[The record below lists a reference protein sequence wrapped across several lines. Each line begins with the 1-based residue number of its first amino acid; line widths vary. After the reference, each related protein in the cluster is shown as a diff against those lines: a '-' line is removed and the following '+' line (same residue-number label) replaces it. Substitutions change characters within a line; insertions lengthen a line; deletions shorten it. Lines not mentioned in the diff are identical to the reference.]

1 MKQTGHNLLKSGM
14 IFSGITFLSRILGFI
29 RDMVTANLLGAASDI
44 FIFAQ
49 RIPNLFRRMFAEG
62 SFSQAF
68 VPIIAKHHSDH
79 DNEEMKRMLASAA
92 GWLSLI
98 TLTISIL
105 GIVFSSYVTMA
116 LANGWYHDYLAGTSN
131 KYQYASILLKVTFPY
146 IFFVSL
152 VALCGALY
160 NVIGRVAVFS
170 FTPCIL
176 NLAIIFSALVF
187 PRYFG
192 YDVNLSLCLG
202 VFFGGVAQ
210 LAFQIPYL
218 KKIGF
223 LVMPRLELT
232 PSIRKMFK
240 NMVPALIGASGYQ
253 LNMLVN
259 TIVASFLISG
269 SLSWL
274 YYAER
279 LLELPLG
286 IFGVAIA
293 TILLP
298 TLSRKVKQYQ
308 DNPNETTK
316 QNFTNAMNWGV
327 TTSIIVAFPAT
338 ICMITLGKHIIDL
351 LFHHGQF
358 NLDDLNNTYLA
369 LLAFS
374 FSVAPSMLVKTFNN
388 AFYAHENTKVPM
400 RVSLFTI
407 GCNIVLNL
415 FALRYGFW
423 FLALST
429 SFCVTLNALIVY
441 FILRYRNVYRFNK
454 DTWITIARV
463 LVASIAL
470 AVTLLYLPA
479 SIRDYIQFGNITKIL
494 HLAFYGI
501 VGGVVYL
508 AVLFALGFRVRHVK
522 YRETLPSLDPSSEQA
537 TPTTTADASETAAEA
552 TAVPSAPSAPTPTGS
567 KKDKKNRKGKAT
579 NSVTAPTDPAA
590 PVPTPSE
597 SESNEVTST
606 ATADSTA
613 TKESAVAEVKAEV
626 QVAPE
631 ATSTEA
637 TTTPVAEPVATVA
650 TPAVAES
657 TTTAETEAT
666 PAKATQTEATS
677 VSSAAATP
685 DASTTASV
693 ATSETATSSKKKNKK
708 SKKARKEAKE
718 AKSQAT
724 ATPDNSPL
732 ATTANPVAEQDAEVA
747 TATAAS
753 EAQVTAEAS
762 AETPAEVATNSSSAE
777 DEVEVEAQA
786 TPATS
791 EATESPAQTTDKET
805 VAESA
810 EAVASEAQAESAPAS
825 QAETTAQAPAEEATE
840 VATTQA
846 TDSDAYNET
855 KAKFSQEVHRNQLKT
870 ADSLADTSKVESTTT
885 TTYSRG
891 YGNGHEAYKQQ
902 TIKQESSVANEET
915 ATPAE
920 SPTTDTY
927 GSVNQTT
934 LYENKLQAQN
944 AKQTT
949 TLLDA
954 PSSSAEQPVTKPQSY
969 SAATLLAGKTTS
981 NIVPPKPQRNVQI
994 VSDSSLL
1001 AQSSSALDQPLD
1013 PASLATVPHDQ
1024 GTLALNSERLISHP
1038 DHQATAAPGVRTK
1051 AHVEISFSRE
1061 YTEADLIRMQEKH
1074 AQRLEHPEDAEL
1086 NAIKHTQ
1093 PTFRQTTTILPPA
1106 VLMGDQRN
1114 NVASQKRPQAQISV
1128 KSEVE
1133 PYLRKHPTIPTP
1145 VMDDQVVQNALAAQ
1159 RNISYP
1165 FQQNL
1170 QQVTPL
1176 ATNAL
1181 NDHEVPATV
1190 TELSTSKSKSGKSFP
1205 PRLRNVGVVAQLNES
1220 KPIAAPVLTTTSIAQ
1235 PQVTA
1240 PAPADEG
1247 DFEFDFG
1254 EWDNNDTSVANSTQ
1268 FTDESDNTPKSAKE
1282 HYQQLSQQGSSSEVN
1297 TAPAPHDLYALIDD
1311 AELEKLRGQ
1320 EPERYRLAKALLST
1334 VKKTE
1339 LVKALNPEEKDN
1351 PERILDAE
1359 LWNLILG
1366 KKQSELQ
1373 AIAEK
1378 QLSADDWDNAMR
1390 RELSLAPEAHV
1401 TTLNQALPEGA
1412 TTGQTKFDKSKFQG
1426 SSRTRN

>member
-1 MKQTGHNLLKSGM
+1 MKQSGHNLLKSGM

-68 VPIIAKHHSDH
+68 VPIIAKHHADN

-105 GIVFSSYVTMA
+105 GIIFSSYVTMA
-116 LANGWYHDYLAGTSN
+116 LANGWYHDYLAGTSH
-131 KYQYASILLKVTFPY
+131 KYEYASILLKVTFPY

-308 DNPNETTK
+308 DNPNDTTK

-407 GCNIVLNL
+407 GCNILLNL
-415 FALRYGFW
+415 FALRFGFW

-441 FILRYRNVYRFNK
+441 FILRHRNVYRFNR

-463 LVASIAL
+463 FIASIAL
-470 AVTLLYLPA
+470 AVTLLYLPT
-479 SIRDYIQFGNITKIL
+479 SIREYIQFGTITKII
-494 HLAFYGI
+494 HLALYGI
-501 VGGVVYL
+501 IGVLVYL

-522 YRETLPSLDPSSEQA
+522 YREILPGDGPSGQQAVMQSQERTPSA
-537 TPTTTADASETAAEA
+537 TPVALATT
-552 TAVPSAPSAPTPTGS
+552 PTPSTPTPKSS
-567 KKDKKNRKGKAT
+567 KKDKKNRKDKGVQAT
-579 NSVTAPTDPAA
+579 PAVVA
-590 PVPTPSE
+590 PTPSSVVPPPKLDSQPTIVTPAVSTPTFATPDAE
-597 SESNEVTST
+597 KTTSVATPQAEQVQEIALPSEAPTTPDTQTSAAQTLT
-606 ATADSTA
+606 A
-613 TKESAVAEVKAEV
+613 
-626 QVAPE
+626 
-631 ATSTEA
+631 TEA
-637 TTTPVAEPVATVA
+637 TTDTSETTGKTPTPATPVAEPANVA
-650 TPAVAES
+650 
-657 TTTAETEAT
+657 
-666 PAKATQTEATS
+666 
-677 VSSAAATP
+677 SS
-685 DASTTASV
+685 DV
-693 ATSETATSSKKKNKK
+693 VTSSKKDKNKK
-708 SKKARKEAKE
+708 SKKARKEAKDA
-718 AKSQAT
+718 AKEVAQEVAHAAQANLAT
-724 ATPDNSPL
+724 ANNTPAQETPANSPE
-732 ATTANPVAEQDAEVA
+732 AANAESSTLETSVAPAEQVVSSEANTAQETQTSAETAEVSSTAAESEAQDSAAPESTTVA
-747 TATAAS
+747 TAT
-753 EAQVTAEAS
+753 EEQVTATPVVP
-762 AETPAEVATNSSSAE
+762 ETVT
-777 DEVEVEAQA
+777 
-786 TPATS
+786 TATS
-791 EATESPAQTTDKET
+791 VTLET
-805 VAESA
+805 VADA
-810 EAVASEAQAESAPAS
+810 N
-825 QAETTAQAPAEEATE
+825 
-840 VATTQA
+840 
-846 TDSDAYNET
+846 AYNET
-855 KAKFSQEVHRNQLKT
+855 KAKLSQEVHLNQLKT
-870 ADSLADTSKVESTTT
+870 ADSLADTSKPETSTT

-902 TIKQESSVANEET
+902 TIKQGSTTSTEET
-915 ATPAE
+915 AT
-920 SPTTDTY
+920 STDSANHTS
-927 GSVNQTT
+927 GVNQTT

-949 TLLDA
+949 LLDQA
-954 PSSSAEQPVTKPQSY
+954 STPSSELPVTKPQSY

-1013 PASLATVPHDQ
+1013 ATRHATVSPDQ

-1038 DHQATAAPGVRTK
+1038 DQNLTSAPRDKTK
-1051 AHVEISFSRE
+1051 AHVEISFSPE

-1074 AQRLEHPEDAEL
+1074 AQRLDHPEDAEL
-1086 NAIKHTQ
+1086 NAITHSE
-1093 PTFRQTTTILPPA
+1093 PTFRHSTTILPPA

-1114 NVASQKRPQAQISV
+1114 NLASQNRRQAQISV

-1145 VMDDQVVQNALAAQ
+1145 VMDAQVVQNALAAQ
-1159 RNISYP
+1159 RNTAYP

-1170 QQVTPL
+1170 QPTTHL
-1176 ATNAL
+1176 ISHAL
-1181 NDHEVPATV
+1181 NDHEVRVQLTLETSEQDNKAT
-1190 TELSTSKSKSGKSFP
+1190 KNFP
-1205 PRLRNVGVVAQLNES
+1205 PRLRNVGVVAQLHES
-1220 KPIAAPVLTTTSIAQ
+1220 KPIAAPTLNPTPVAT
-1235 PQVTA
+1235 PQVVA
-1240 PAPADEG
+1240 NLANEDN

-1254 EWDNNDTSVANSTQ
+1254 DWESGDTASSESSPLTNDTNAP
-1268 FTDESDNTPKSAKE
+1268 PKSAKE
-1282 HYQQLSQQGSSSEVN
+1282 HYQQLSQQKGNEVN

-1373 AIAEK
+1373 AIAKK
-1378 QLSADDWDNAMR
+1378 QLSTDDWDNAMR
-1390 RELSLAPEAHV
+1390 RELSLEPEMQA
-1401 TTLNQALPEGA
+1401 TTLNQALPEGV
-1412 TTGQTKFDKSKFQG
+1412 TTGQTKFDKKKLHG
-1426 SSRTRN
+1426 SSHKRN